1 MREAN
6 PIAVLAL
13 AAALIGSCGAAR
25 AFDDARYPDLKGEW
39 VRGYPGLARFD
50 PAKGIGP
57 QQQAPLTPEYQ
68 AIYQENLAEQAR
80 GGQGIDP
87 TYRCLSPGM
96 PRVMHVYSPMEI
108 VVTPDTTYLL
118 IEHIHDSRRIYTDG
132 RDWPANM
139 YEDPQFS
146 GYSVGRWIDADGQG
160 RYTALEVETR
170 GLKNPRTYDQTG
182 IPFHAD
188 GRTIIKERFF
198 LDPGNADRLYDSIT
212 VIDNALTRPW
222 SALKTYRRVA
232 AKGPIWWREDICAEN
247 NVHVSVGKEEYF
259 LSADG
264 LLMPARKDQSP
275 PDLRYF
281 KQGAK

>member
-1 MREAN
+1 MSHKGL
-6 PIAVLAL
+6 IAHLL
-13 AAALIGSCGAAR
+13 IIAALVGGGSGAH
-25 AFDDARYPDLKGEW
+25 AFDDARYPDLKGQW

-50 PAKGIGP
+50 PAKGLGP
-57 QQQAPLTPEYQ
+57 KQEAPLTPEYQ
-68 AIYQENLAEQAR
+68 AIYQANLAEQAK

-87 TYRCLSPGM
+87 TYRCLPPGM

-108 VVTPDTTYLL
+108 VATPDTTYML

-132 RDWPANM
+132 RDWPDNM
-139 YEDPQFS
+139 YDDPQFS
-146 GYSVGRWIDADGQG
+146 GYSIGRWVDADPAG

-170 GLKNPRTYDQTG
+170 GIKNPHTYDQTG

-188 GRTIIKERFF
+188 GRAIIRERLF
-198 LDPGNADRLYDSIT
+198 LDQANPNTLYDAIT

-222 SALKTYRRVA
+222 SALKTYRRLA
-232 AKGPIWWREDICAEN
+232 AKGPIWWREDVCAEN
-247 NVHVSVGKEEYF
+247 NVHVAVGKEEYF

-264 LLMPARKDQSP
+264 LLMPARKDQAP

-281 KQGAK
+281 KQSAK